1 MSQTLHTFP
10 RSIFFPAPALSLYST
25 GRGAFQYASGTEHKH
40 DKDWDNRQSDSDIHS
55 SIIILIYSLHLLHQN
70 GQCEFVLGEQKNGR
84 LHKGVPGFHKGE
96 NGLGCHSRHYDWKN
110 DR

>member
-70 GQCEFVLGEQKNGR
+70 GQCEFVLGEQRMDGFTKAFQDST
-84 LHKGVPGFHKGE
+84 KVKMAWVATPGIMIGK
-96 NGLGCHSRHYDWKN
+96 
-110 DR
+110 